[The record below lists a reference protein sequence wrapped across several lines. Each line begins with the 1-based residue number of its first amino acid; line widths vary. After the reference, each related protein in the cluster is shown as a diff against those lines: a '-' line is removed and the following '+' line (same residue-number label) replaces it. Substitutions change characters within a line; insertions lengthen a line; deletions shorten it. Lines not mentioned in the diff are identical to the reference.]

1 MREQT
6 IINALQTNGPMS
18 AAALAATLGV
28 SRRTLQSDLRQL
40 NEDNTGFIITV
51 TRNVGYQLTITDSA
65 QFAAYQASLQD
76 QAQPAMPT
84 KRLPALMHALLTT
97 TEYLTVAQLAEHELI
112 SSKQLQ
118 RDLRELEKLL
128 IGTPLQLERKAHYG
142 IRLQGEWQSR
152 IHAL

>member
-84 KRLPALMHALLTT
+84 KRLPAL
-97 TEYLTVAQLAEHELI
+97 EPV
-112 SSKQLQ
+112 
-118 RDLRELEKLL
+118 
-128 IGTPLQLERKAHYG
+128 
-142 IRLQGEWQSR
+142 
-152 IHAL
+152 

>member
-65 QFAAYQASLQD
+65 QFAAYQASLED
-76 QAQPAMPT
+76 QAQPPC
-84 KRLPALMHALLTT
+84 RRNDCLP
-97 TEYLTVAQLAEHELI
+97 
-112 SSKQLQ
+112 
-118 RDLRELEKLL
+118 
-128 IGTPLQLERKAHYG
+128 
-142 IRLQGEWQSR
+142 
-152 IHAL
+152 

>member
-51 TRNVGYQLTITDSA
+51 TRNVGYQFLDCII
-65 QFAAYQASLQD
+65 
-76 QAQPAMPT
+76 
-84 KRLPALMHALLTT
+84 KVTT
-97 TEYLTVAQLAEHELI
+97 Q
-112 SSKQLQ
+112 KM
-118 RDLRELEKLL
+118 
-128 IGTPLQLERKAHYG
+128 
-142 IRLQGEWQSR
+142 
-152 IHAL
+152 